1 MSGFEFIS
9 LGMEINQQSSCDE
22 SSNPQDHNAQLQAA
36 GFPISFGKA
45 SNGHFGDCLP
55 PILKS
60 NSSASLQDGNLTSH
74 RTFPSK
80 RAGNEIV
87 QIHESIRDKCETVA
101 DQDALSKRSNLS
113 LPTKVDMAKP
123 LFGIP
128 SAYEVSIPSHS
139 KMVTALTVNPKASR
153 MITGG
158 MDFQMRLWDFNGM
171 TSSMCSFRQLE
182 PNEGHALQGLDYAAN
197 GSHFVCAAGGTTC
210 LLYDLNANLLHET
223 VKGDMY
229 IRDMGQTKGH
239 THMVTDCQFHPFN
252 RDIFMSSA
260 MDATVR
266 IWDLNSSPYGVD
278 RALSHMHCLKAVD
291 RRNMNI
297 SQCHVL
303 CCTWAPTDARCIVG
317 GCVDGSLQIWNEK
330 KQYGKPDRVLRSAHG
345 NEITCVRFFDD
356 NQKFLSRS
364 LDDSMKLWDIRKL
377 TPNAAIHTWTGLVT
391 VSTKTNI
398 ALSPDAKLILTST
411 QGSKANPCGS
421 LHFFDSET
429 FDSVKV
435 VNFDKASPICV
446 TWPSEINQLICGCND
461 GTVRMLYDPSLSQKG
476 ALLFVNRT
484 AGRKHDDVA
493 TFNPPVFT
501 MDTLP
506 AGYKETRSGM
516 VRKVKPRGK
525 EKERIEQ
532 ETMKA
537 LIPPRPTG
545 KEGSGGILASHRN
558 LSQMILGQL
567 GKSSIQDEDPT
578 EVLRGYASAAEA
590 NPLLVGSAY
599 KRTQP
604 QPILDYSMEE
614 NDEEAL
620 LSNAEK
626 CPRCGL
632 KMCQCGYMAHQN
644 SISGPSSKI
653 QRTS

>member
-1 MSGFEFIS
+1 
-9 LGMEINQQSSCDE
+9 MEINQFSPRDE
-22 SSNPQDHNAQLQAA
+22 LSSNPQDCSAQLQAA

-45 SNGHFGDCLP
+45 L
-55 PILKS
+55 
-60 NSSASLQDGNLTSH
+60 NSSGDSLLPVIKRIHSISSQDGSLNNQRSS
-74 RTFPSK
+74 PK
-80 RAGNEIV
+80 RPANEML
-87 QIHESIRDKCETVA
+87 QANESTRDKF
-101 DQDALSKRSNLS
+101 DAATDENVVCKGES
-113 LPTKVDMAKP
+113 LALATKVEVIKP
-123 LFGIP
+123 LAGIP

-139 KMVTALTVNPKASR
+139 KMVTAITVNPKASR

-171 TSSMCSFRQLE
+171 TTSMRSFRQLE

-239 THMVTDCQFHPFN
+239 THMVTDCHFHPFN
-252 RDIFMSSA
+252 RDVFMSAA

-266 IWDLNSSPYGVD
+266 IWDLNSIPYGVD
-278 RALSHMHCLKAVD
+278 RALAHTHCLKAVD
-291 RRNMNI
+291 RRNLNI

-303 CCTWAPTDARCIVG
+303 CCAWAPTDARCIIG

-330 KQYGKPDRVLRSAHG
+330 KQYGKPDRVLRGIHG
-345 NEITCVRFFDD
+345 NEITYVKFFAD
-356 NQKFLSRS
+356 NQRFLSRS
-364 LDDSMKLWDIRKL
+364 LDDTMKLWDIRKL
-377 TPNAAIHTWTGLVT
+377 TPTAAVHTWTGLRT
-391 VSTKTNI
+391 VSAKTNI
-398 ALSPDAKLILTST
+398 ELSPDAKLILTST
-411 QGSKANPCGS
+411 QGSKADPCGS

-429 FDSVKV
+429 FTSVKV
-435 VNFDKASPICV
+435 LSFEKASPICV

-461 GTVRMLYDPSLSQKG
+461 GTVRMLYDPTLSQKG
-476 ALLFVNRT
+476 ALLFVNRA

-501 MDTLP
+501 METLP
-506 AGYKETRSGM
+506 QGYKETRSGM
-516 VRKVKPRGK
+516 IRKVKPRGK

-545 KEGSGGILASHRN
+545 KEGSGGLLASHRN
-558 LSQMILGQL
+558 LSQVILGQI

-578 EVLRGYASAAEA
+578 EVLRGYASAAETK
-590 NPLLVGSAY
+590 PLLVGSAY

-604 QPILDYSMEE
+604 HPVLDYSMEK

-620 LSNAEK
+620 LSSTEK

-632 KMCQCGYMAHQN
+632 KMCQCGYLALQK
-644 SISGPSSKI
+644 SIFGPSSKI